1 MKRLTE
7 KEFFMVCKNG
17 VWQFVSFAEFQIFR
31 KEEIKKGKFD
41 SYKIKFA

>member
-1 MKRLTE
+1 MTKE
-7 KEFFMVCKNG
+7 KEFFMIFRND
-17 VWQFVSFAEFQIFR
+17 VWEFVNFADFQEFR